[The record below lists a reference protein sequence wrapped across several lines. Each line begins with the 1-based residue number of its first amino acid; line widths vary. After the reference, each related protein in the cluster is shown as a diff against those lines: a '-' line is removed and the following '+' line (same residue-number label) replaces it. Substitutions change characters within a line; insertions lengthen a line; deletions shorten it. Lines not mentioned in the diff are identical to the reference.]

1 MDRKQLLER
10 VQSPEDRRLLARVLD
25 KIALI
30 LKNHE
35 TVVTDFFDPYQQNL
49 ISPVLR
55 LPGIS
60 FIWTGGYPAA
70 ERQRLVIGPEY
81 LDMQEVDNALVML
94 AVTGNLKYQ
103 NLAHRDFLGSILGL
117 GIKREKIGDIIV
129 NDNGCLV
136 IVDESISGYIIN
148 NLTKVHRV
156 SVVVKR
162 TAFETLELPEEK
174 TKEIRTTVSSLRI
187 DAVAAA
193 GYGVSRTKM
202 ALDITAEKVK
212 VNWNT
217 VSDPSFNVKEGDKIS
232 IRGRG
237 RVEVETVKGETKK
250 GRLSVILKRYQ

>member
-1 MDRKQLLER
+1 MDKKQWLER
-10 VQSPEDRRLLARVLD
+10 VQSPEDRRFMAKVLD
-25 KIALI
+25 KITLV

-35 TVVTDFFDPYQQNL
+35 TVVTDFFDPHQQNL

-55 LPGIS
+55 VPGIS
-60 FIWTGGYPAA
+60 FIWAGGYESA
-70 ERQRLVIGPEY
+70 ERQRLVVGPEY
-81 LDMQEVDNALVML
+81 LDMEEVDHALVLL

-129 NDNGCLV
+129 NDKGCQV

-156 SVVVKR
+156 SVKVER
-162 TAFETLELPEEK
+162 ADFEVLELPAEN
-174 TKEIRTTVSSLRI
+174 TKEINTTVSSLRI

-193 GYGVSRTKM
+193 GYGASRTKM
-202 ALDITAEKVK
+202 ASDITAEKVK

-217 VSDPSFNVKEGDKIS
+217 VTDPSFNVKEGDIIS

-237 RVEVETVKGETKK
+237 RVEIETVKGETKK
-250 GRLSVILKRYQ
+250 GRLAVILKRFQ